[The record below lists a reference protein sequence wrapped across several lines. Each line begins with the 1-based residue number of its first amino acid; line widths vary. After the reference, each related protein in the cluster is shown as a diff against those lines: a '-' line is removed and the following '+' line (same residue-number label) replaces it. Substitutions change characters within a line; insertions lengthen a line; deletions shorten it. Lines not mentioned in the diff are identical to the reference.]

1 MRIQNSAETQSP
13 KPIQSGVGIL
23 NEKRQGKTRL
33 LSNDIVMDT
42 NEVKLTRLPQI
53 SPVAE
58 RQKRIEERLRLMY
71 DPESKL
77 PQ

>member
-33 LSNDIVMDT
+33 LSNDVDT
-42 NEVKLTRLPQI
+42 NASEVRLIKLPQV

-58 RQKRIEERLRLMY
+58 RQ
-71 DPESKL
+71 
-77 PQ
+77 